1 MCTLDAFMCLVEIFN
16 SLETVDCVADIPFA
30 EEELYRFVLVG
41 GGIIVEEIEQA
52 LLCFGDDLPRTS
64 LYAKMMRR
72 DSIEGIKGL
81 P

>member
-1 MCTLDAFMCLVEIFN
+1 MCTLDTFMCLVEIFN

-52 LLCFGDDLPRTS
+52 LLCLDGDLSRTA
-64 LYAKMMRR
+64 LDA
-72 DSIEGIKGL
+72 
-81 P
+81 